1 MEAPQKV
8 IEINQTY
15 VDEHLREFFD
25 AKQTPVNIDNIC
37 LFSAKTI
44 EEYNTH
50 SEVKLSGQQKL
61 EAAAELAKNV
71 IDKAMVFVPEDQRR
85 KISKNIYHNID
96 AIESTIQFVV
106 DISNDPNIINIG
118 KWVRS
123 DTIAKK
129 VKSGFFSKL
138 FCCGG
143 KKQEEVGEEKV
154 EEPNV
159 ETKPEEVKV
168 EEKKETKEEKKE
180 RLKKEKEEKKAAE
193 EKAKEEKKSAEEQAK
208 KEKEEKKK
216 QEEQAKKD
224 EIKRKKEEKKE
235 RERKIKELLEETDR
249 KVKELKSVQKEEPAA
264 ETPSSEKP
272 AEETQPSEEK
282 EIEI

>member
-44 EEYNTH
+44 EEYNIR
-50 SEVKLSGQQKL
+50 SEVKLAGQQKL
-61 EAAAELAKNV
+61 EAACELAKNV

-96 AIESTIQFVV
+96 SIESTIQFVV
-106 DISNDPNIINIG
+106 NISNDPNIINIG
-118 KWVRS
+118 KWIRS
-123 DTIAKK
+123 DSIPDK
-129 VKSGFFSKL
+129 VKKGFFSKL

-143 KKQEEVGEEKV
+143 GKKAEEKT
-154 EEPNV
+154 EETKA
-159 ETKPEEVKV
+159 EDKTGEKKTDEKPEETKSEVIVAEEIPEAKKESKQEKKDRLKKEE
-168 EEKKETKEEKKE
+168 EEKKIQEAQAKKE
-180 RLKKEKEEKKAAE
+180 KKEKEE
-193 EKAKEEKKSAEEQAK
+193 
-208 KEKEEKKK
+208 
-216 QEEQAKKD
+216 QEAQAKKD
-224 EIKRKKEEKKE
+224 DIKKKKEEKKE

-249 KVKELKSVQKEEPAA
+249 KVKELKEEK
-264 ETPSSEKP
+264 KP
-272 AEETQPSEEK
+272 EAVVEPPSEEK
-282 EIEI
+282 EVEIEI

>member
-44 EEYNTH
+44 EEYNIR
-50 SEVKLSGQQKL
+50 SEVKLAGQQKL
-61 EAAAELAKNV
+61 EAACELAKNV

-96 AIESTIQFVV
+96 SIESTIQFVV
-106 DISNDPNIINIG
+106 NISNDPNIINIG
-118 KWVRS
+118 KWIRS
-123 DTIAKK
+123 DSIPDK
-129 VKSGFFSKL
+129 VKKGFFSKL

-143 KKQEEVGEEKV
+143 GKKVDEKTEETKAEDKTDE
-154 EEPNV
+154 
-159 ETKPEEVKV
+159 KPEETKSEVIVAEEIPEAKK
-168 EEKKETKEEKKE
+168 ESKQEKKD
-180 RLKKEKEEKKAAE
+180 RLKKEEEEKKIQEA
-193 EKAKEEKKSAEEQAK
+193 QAK
-208 KEKEEKKK
+208 KEKEE
-216 QEEQAKKD
+216 QEAQAKKD
-224 EIKRKKEEKKE
+224 DIKKKKEEKKE

-249 KVKELKSVQKEEPAA
+249 KVKELKEEK
-264 ETPSSEKP
+264 KP
-272 AEETQPSEEK
+272 EAVVEPPSEEK
-282 EIEI
+282 EVEIEI